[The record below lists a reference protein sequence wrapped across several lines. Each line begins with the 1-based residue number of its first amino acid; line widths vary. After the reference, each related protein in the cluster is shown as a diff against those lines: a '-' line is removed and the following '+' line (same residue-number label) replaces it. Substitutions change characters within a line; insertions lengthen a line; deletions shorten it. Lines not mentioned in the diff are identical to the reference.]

1 MTVEPA
7 STRANRI
14 NSDSLD
20 WSYIGISVTVGHSMS
35 ARRARG
41 RSTVIH
47 RLPDPMAAD
56 GQRYASP
63 DASICEARA
72 RACVSIYSRIF
83 VTLRSRTVMSK
94 TQSSL
99 NDLFVALIFPV
110 ATPTTR
116 TRSPCATNS
125 GGSGYVVSTSSDAF
139 LKHSRQFRAPA
150 VRAGQRPVLAGNDP
164 LNIFGNQRQQILLI
178 VRRPWLR
185 RNPSQSEHSLR
196 RSSNLSVFLTSDCVR
211 SRRSEFRWPRS
222 RRRRTT
228 PPHSRSSNCL
238 KPETARPTQFPR
250 DDPSFPAGSGI
261 RTSASPP
268 R

>member
-1 MTVEPA
+1 M
-7 STRANRI
+7 R
-14 NSDSLD
+14 
-20 WSYIGISVTVGHSMS
+20 

-41 RSTVIH
+41 RSTG
-47 RLPDPMAAD
+47 DPPSAPTRWPQMASATPARTRPSARPAP
-56 GQRYASP
+56 GLACRYTPGSSSP
-63 DASICEARA
+63 C
-72 RACVSIYSRIF
+72 
-83 VTLRSRTVMSK
+83 RSRTVMSK

-125 GGSGYVVSTSSDAF
+125 GGFGYVVSTSSDAF

-150 VRAGQRPVLAGNDP
+150 VRAGQRPVLARNDP
-164 LNIFGNQRQQILLI
+164 LNIFGSQRQQILLV

-228 PPHSRSSNCL
+228 PPRSRSSNRL

-261 RTSASPP
+261 
-268 R
+268 

>member
-1 MTVEPA
+1 
-7 STRANRI
+7 
-14 NSDSLD
+14 
-20 WSYIGISVTVGHSMS
+20 MS

-41 RSTVIH
+41 DPRVIH
-47 RLPDPMAAD
+47 RLPGPMAAD

-83 VTLRSRTVMSK
+83 VTLPISNGNVEDPIVLERLIRGFDFPRRDADDQNPV
-94 TQSSL
+94 SL
-99 NDLFVALIFPV
+99 RHEFGGLWVCRFHLFGRL
-110 ATPTTR
+110 
-116 TRSPCATNS
+116 
-125 GGSGYVVSTSSDAF
+125 

-150 VRAGQRPVLAGNDP
+150 VRAGQRPVLARNDP
-164 LNIFGNQRQQILLI
+164 LDIFGNQRQQSLLI
-178 VRRPWLR
+178 ARRPWLR

-196 RSSNLSVFLTSDCVR
+196 CSSNLSVFLTSDCVR
-211 SRRSEFRWPRS
+211 SHRREFRWPRS
-222 RRRRTT
+222 RRRQ
-228 PPHSRSSNCL
+228 PSPSHSRSSNRL
-238 KPETARPTQFPR
+238 KPETARPPRFPR